1 MKVVMFDEA
10 SRKSV
15 CTMHFIVFTL
25 WKLCRTLAFC
35 LSCCELALLGVFCL
49 MKEEAAVS
57 ENKWA
62 GRWKEERSNAEQKEL
77 SPRCIEKYCMNGL
90 NTVFQYLYIPVC
102 TCVAITIYI
111 LIVIWESLHIF
122 IECVDFPANL
132 SVSLFS
138 CYSPVLRHSSWSLH
152 RVSASWFNLE
162 ESGKTPIYG
171 VKVGRKLEYT
181 ENHQTVFS
189 I

>member
-1 MKVVMFDEA
+1 METLQNSCVLSFLLWISTFGWVLFNERRGG
-10 SRKSV
+10 SERKQ
-15 CTMHFIVFTL
+15 
-25 WKLCRTLAFC
+25 R
-35 LSCCELALLGVFCL
+35 
-49 MKEEAAVS
+49 
-57 ENKWA
+57 A

-77 SPRCIEKYCMNGL
+77 SPRCIEKYCINGL

-111 LIVIWESLHIF
+111 LIVIRESVHILV
-122 IECVDFPANL
+122 ECVDFPANL

-138 CYSPVLRHSSWSLH
+138 CYSPMLRHSSWSLH
-152 RVSASWFNLE
+152 RVSLKYSWFSLE

-171 VKVGRKLEYT
+171 VKVRRKPEYT